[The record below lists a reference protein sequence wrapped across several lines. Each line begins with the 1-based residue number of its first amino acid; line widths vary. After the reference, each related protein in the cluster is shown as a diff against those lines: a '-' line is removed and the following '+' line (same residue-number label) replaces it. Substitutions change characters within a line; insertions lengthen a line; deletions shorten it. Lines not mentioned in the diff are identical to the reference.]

1 MKRYETVAQ
10 FYGGDEWQACKVQVI
25 HQRMREYGAIY
36 CEHCGRLILKGFN
49 PKEKN
54 NAGAIVFHHKIF
66 LNAGNV
72 NDASISI
79 NPENIAVLH
88 WTCHNE
94 VHGRFGFGGG
104 NNIPEKK
111 VYLITGAPC
120 SGKTTWARERIGE
133 NDLILDIDDIWQT
146 ISGQPRYT
154 KPSAVKPF
162 VFAAR
167 DEIKNM
173 VARGAGTWRNAF
185 IIEGLPSKMDRQR
198 EADRYRA
205 HNTEIITMNTEQ
217 AECLARLH
225 ANPNGRN
232 VKDYEIYIA
241 QYFARWSE

>member
-1 MKRYETVAQ
+1 MRYESTAQ
-10 FYGGDEWQACKVQVI
+10 FYRSEPWQACKAQVL
-25 HQRMREYGAIY
+25 HERTKADGAIY

-49 PKEKN
+49 PNANN
-54 NAGAIVFHHKIF
+54 NAGAIVFHHKIP
-66 LNAGNV
+66 LNAYNV

-79 NPENIAVLH
+79 NPANIAVLH
-88 WTCHNE
+88 WACHNE
-94 VHGRFGFGGG
+94 VHGRFGHGGG

-111 VYLITGAPC
+111 VYLITGAPL
-120 SGKTTWARERIGE
+120 SGKTTWARERSAEGDI
-133 NDLILDIDDIWQT
+133 ILDIDDLWQA

-154 KPSAVKPF
+154 KPNSLKPI

-167 DEIKNM
+167 DEIKGLI
-173 VARGAGTWRNAF
+173 ARGAGTWRNAF
-185 IIEGLPSKMDRQR
+185 IIEGLPAKMDRQR
-198 EADRYRA
+198 ETERYKA

-232 VKDYEIYIA
+232 VKDYETYIA